1 MKSKWI
7 KAVCLFFIILLNI
20 NYSVFAFGIN
30 DVVPNTA
37 SPEVENI
44 GNQIV
49 TIISTIASIISVIVL
64 IVLGIK
70 YMMGSVEEKAE
81 YKKAFIPYIIG
92 AFLLFTITLLPQFI
106 YTFMQ
111 KFNQ

>member
-70 YMMGSVEEKAE
+70 YMMGSVEQRAE
-81 YKKAFIPYIIG
+81 YKR
-92 AFLLFTITLLPQFI
+92 TLLPYLIGAGFVFSASAIAGII
-106 YTFMQ
+106 Y
-111 KFNQ
+111 NVAINLHI